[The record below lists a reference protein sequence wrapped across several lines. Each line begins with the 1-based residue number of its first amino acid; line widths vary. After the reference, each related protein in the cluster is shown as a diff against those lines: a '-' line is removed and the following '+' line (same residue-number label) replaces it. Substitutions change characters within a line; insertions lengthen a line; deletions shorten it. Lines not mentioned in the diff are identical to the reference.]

1 MNWTPGRTDFNFAEI
16 NHFYI
21 YWTSQGDLQ
30 FNQHSFIVIFRGLK
44 LVPKYCLLNMEYWL
58 QYHPLSL
65 ALIISE
71 SLQSYYY
78 IHPSIILINLQYY

>member
-1 MNWTPGRTDFNFAEI
+1 MNWTPGRTDFDFAEI

-44 LVPKYCLLNMEYWL
+44 LVPKYCLLNMEY
-58 QYHPLSL
+58 
-65 ALIISE
+65 
-71 SLQSYYY
+71 
-78 IHPSIILINLQYY
+78 